1 MHAILLLPLAL
12 KGQTGG
18 DDAASISGSVTNAL
32 SGEPLRRALVY
43 LRRIDA
49 TPSATNV
56 QVSKTT
62 YTDAAGRF
70 TIEGITP
77 GKYRLSAER
86 SGFLTASYG
95 QRSATGSG
103 ALMTIDAGQKMN
115 DAAMRMSPHGV
126 IAGRVL
132 DEDGEPVVSANVQ
145 VMRQQYVQG
154 KKQLSGAGGGSTNDL
169 GEYRIFGLRPGRY
182 YVTVTNRG
190 NPMLPDGEDDY
201 VTTFFPRTTDPSAA
215 VPVDVTPG
223 AQLRNID
230 VAMRKMRAV
239 TVTGRVSNEIPA
251 SSGADGSQRMSV
263 MLAPRA
269 AGMGSVNTRGASVT
283 PQGTFEIRSVTP
295 GSYWLT
301 AVVMGGGRTI
311 ATKSAVQVGSSP
323 VEGISLAVR
332 PGVPVAGKVK
342 VDGDLPA
349 NLERVRIS
357 MAPDE
362 MGGVQFAPVPASQ
375 LKADGSFQFDEVGSD
390 RYTVGVTNLP
400 DGFFVKTIRS
410 ANLDLL
416 ASGIEIAGQSPAPLE
431 VVISPNSGQ
440 VTGTVVDKG
449 QKPAIQA
456 TVVLV
461 PQDKARRD
469 KPQYYRTTTSALNGS
484 FTFRDLVP
492 GEYRVYAWDEVEY
505 GAWMEPDFV
514 KPFESRGEAANVG
527 EGARLTV
534 QVNLISADGQ

>member
-1 MHAILLLPLAL
+1 MRLMHAILLLPLAL

-295 GSYWLT
+295 GAIGLPPLSW
-301 AVVMGGGRTI
+301 V
-311 ATKSAVQVGSSP
+311 
-323 VEGISLAVR
+323 VEGRSPLSPR
-332 PGVPVAGKVK
+332 FRWVPRLLKGSRWRSGRVCRW
-342 VDGDLPA
+342 PA
-349 NLERVRIS
+349 RS
-357 MAPDE
+357 KWMA
-362 MGGVQFAPVPASQ
+362 
-375 LKADGSFQFDEVGSD
+375 
-390 RYTVGVTNLP
+390 
-400 DGFFVKTIRS
+400 
-410 ANLDLL
+410 
-416 ASGIEIAGQSPAPLE
+416 
-431 VVISPNSGQ
+431 
-440 VTGTVVDKG
+440 
-449 QKPAIQA
+449 
-456 TVVLV
+456 
-461 PQDKARRD
+461 
-469 KPQYYRTTTSALNGS
+469 
-484 FTFRDLVP
+484 TFR
-492 GEYRVYAWDEVEY
+492 RTWSAYA
-505 GAWMEPDFV
+505 
-514 KPFESRGEAANVG
+514 SRWLPMRWVACNSPLCPH
-527 EGARLTV
+527 R
-534 QVNLISADGQ
+534 N